1 MMHWMN
7 GGGGYMWFGWIFWL
21 ILLGFII
28 WAVVMIINKNQISTR
43 NNLPQGESAIDI
55 LKKRFA
61 KGEITRDQFDRMK
74 IALKE

>member
-21 ILLGFII
+21 ILLGVIV
-28 WAVVMIINKNQISTR
+28 WAVVTIINKNQTGTG
-43 NNLPQGESAIDI
+43 NNQLGESSIDI

-61 KGEITRDQFDRMK
+61 KGEITKEQYDQMK
-74 IALKE
+74 TVLKD

>member
-7 GGGGYMWFGWIFWL
+7 GVGGYMWFGWIFWL
-21 ILLGFII
+21 ILLGVII
-28 WAVVMIINKNQISTR
+28 WAVVTIINKSQISSR
-43 NNLPQGESAIDI
+43 NNQPGESALDI

-61 KGEITRDQFDRMK
+61 KGELTKEQYDQMK

>member
-21 ILLGFII
+21 ILLGVII
-28 WAVVMIINKNQISTR
+28 WAVVTIINKSQIGTR
-43 NNLPQGESAIDI
+43 SSQPSESAMDI

-61 KGEITRDQFDRMK
+61 KGEITKEQYDQMK
-74 IALKE
+74 IDLKE